1 MKNKKKK
8 FFKNKFQMV
17 IYTIIFIVCIGLFIY
32 IGCIDFTKD
41 IDSESKKFSS
51 LYKEVSD
58 DNLYVF
64 TSASEVLNLLNKE
77 EVSVILF
84 GFPTNKWTGYYAN
97 ILNEVAKE
105 LKIDKLYYYDFYE
118 DRKDSNGTY
127 ETIVNKLKVYAPVD
141 DEGNQDI
148 MAPTVVIVRNG
159 VVKAYFDDTSMMK
172 GITTPKEYY
181 NENQIELIKSELKY
195 VLEELK

>member
-1 MKNKKKK
+1 MKSKKKK

-77 EVSVILF
+77 EVAVILF

>member
-97 ILNEVAKE
+97 ILNEVSKE

-118 DRKDSNGTY
+118 DRRDSNGTY